1 MPQVIRAFLSTE
13 ARQERANCSVD
24 LRNGSRFGA
33 AQTFFEFAVSHLN
46 RVEVRRIFRQVPER
60 RARLFDDLANTRTQ
74 MDPTIVD
81 DDNVTAPQCWTQ
93 TLLQIG
99 QKHLCG
105 HCSPKRHW
113 RSHFVVPQC
122 RYEGDCLPAS
132 KRNTTDHSDSPRS
145 TPSEPHHA
153 GGDSSFVKKHQSGRV
168 KQPLLSNPTSAR
180 SGHIC
185 SLSLG
190 GLQAF
195 F

>member
-60 RARLFDDLANTRTQ
+60 RARRFDDLANARTQ

-105 HCSPKRHW
+105 HCSLKRHC

-132 KRNTTDHSDSPRS
+132 KQKCYPRA
-145 TPSEPHHA
+145 P
-153 GGDSSFVKKHQSGRV
+153 
-168 KQPLLSNPTSAR
+168 SAR
-180 SGHIC
+180 RSYSH
-185 SLSLG
+185 SS
-190 GLQAF
+190 AAST
-195 F
+195 

>member
-13 ARQERANCSVD
+13 PRQERANCSVD

-60 RARLFDDLANTRTQ
+60 RARRFDDLANARTQ

-105 HCSPKRHW
+105 HCSLKRHW
-113 RSHFVVPQC
+113 RSHFVVPHAAMKVIVFQ
-122 RYEGDCLPAS
+122 LPS
-132 KRNTTDHSDSPRS
+132 GTRPITLIPRG
-145 TPSEPHHA
+145 P
-153 GGDSSFVKKHQSGRV
+153 R
-168 KQPLLSNPTSAR
+168 PLSRTMLVV
-180 SGHIC
+180 
-185 SLSLG
+185 
-190 GLQAF
+190 
-195 F
+195 